1 MSTINLKPNFSSGVT
16 LVKNLFID
24 HYMINANGEYV
35 KIYLYLLRCLNE
47 PEFSTS
53 MSIHNFAD
61 IFDCTEKD
69 ILRALK
75 YWEHVGLVSLEY
87 AGDTI
92 TSICL
97 NEPKQPGNRSQ
108 VPVSQIS
115 ATKESSVSGPA
126 ELSSVRLSQLVE
138 NQEVKQLLFIAQKYL
153 EKTLNASETNTILY
167 FYDTLSLSA
176 DLIEYLLEYC
186 VTNDHRSF
194 RYIEKIGLCWHEMGI
209 RTREQAKEYTQNFSK
224 TYFSVLKT
232 FGITGRMPAPVE
244 KELIDKWTNLYGFR
258 LDVILEA
265 CNRTINTIHQPSF
278 KYADSILSRW
288 KEKNVH
294 TIGDLKNLDSAHEER
309 KERNARNA
317 AQTPPSPKKT
327 SFHNFSQRDYDFN
340 QLERELLNR

>member
-75 YWEHVGLVSLEY
+75 YWEHVGLVSLEFS
-87 AGDTI
+87 GDTLSAI
-92 TSICL
+92 SL
-97 NEPKQPGNRSQ
+97 NEPKQPGSRSQ
-108 VPVSQIS
+108 IPVPQIS
-115 ATKESSVSGPA
+115 TTVDSPVSGPS
-126 ELSSVRLSQLVE
+126 ELSAARLSRLVE

-167 FYDTLSLSA
+167 FYDTLALSA

-186 VTNDHRSF
+186 VTNDHKSF
-194 RYIEKIGLCWHEMGI
+194 RYIEKTGIAWHEMGI
-209 RTREQAKEYTQNFSK
+209 RTREQAKEYTENFSK
-224 TYFSVLKT
+224 TYFSILKA
-232 FGITGRMPAPVE
+232 FGISGRMPAPVE
-244 KELIDKWTNLYGFR
+244 KEFIDKWTNIYGFH

-288 KEKNVH
+288 KDKNVH
-294 TIGDLKNLDSAHEER
+294 TLGDLKHIDSAHEKM

-317 AQTPPSPKKT
+317 AQAPASPKKT

-340 QLERELLNR
+340 QLEKELLNR